1 MPRKRAAGFDNQREL
16 IIEQAA
22 TLFACNGFPGTSM
35 NEVAEACG
43 LSKASLY
50 HYVSDKYQ
58 LLMYICE
65 GHIERLCA
73 LVEEIGSQQLA
84 PQERLRLLVQRFVE
98 EYADAQNAHRVLT
111 EDVRFLNQVDQQRIL
126 DGERKVVEAMAQA
139 MIAVRP
145 ELDASKM
152 AKPLTMLL
160 FGMINWMFMW
170 LKPDGALTHARMAAV
185 VSDLL
190 FGGIDAV
197 RLDPIDSD
205 QGSRDS
211 SKDES
216 KDGSKDGSKLS
227 NKVSNKVS
235 SKAGK

>member
-1 MPRKRAAGFDNQREL
+1 MPRKRAAGFDNQRDL

-22 TLFACNGFPGTSM
+22 TLFARNGFPGTSM

-50 HYVSDKYQ
+50 HYMSDKYQ
-58 LLMYICE
+58 LLMFICE

-73 LVEEIGSQQLA
+73 LVDEVAQQDLA
-84 PQERLRLLVQRFVE
+84 PEPRLRLMVQRFVE
-98 EYADAQNAHRVLT
+98 EYADAQNEHRVLT
-111 EDVRFLNQVDQQRIL
+111 EDVRFLKEEDQQRIFA
-126 DGERKVVEAMAQA
+126 GERKVVGAMAQA
-139 MIAVRP
+139 MIGVRP

-170 LKPDGALTHARMAAV
+170 LKPDGELTHERMAMV

-190 FGGIDAV
+190 FGGIGAV
-197 RLDPIDSD
+197 RLEDIG
-205 QGSRDS
+205 QA
-211 SKDES
+211 EE
-216 KDGSKDGSKLS
+216 
-227 NKVSNKVS
+227 
-235 SKAGK
+235 GKKIRQE

>member
-16 IIEQAA
+16 IVEQAA
-22 TLFACNGFPGTSM
+22 ALFARNGFPGTSM

-65 GHIERLCA
+65 SHIERLCA
-73 LVEEIGSQQLA
+73 LVDEVGSQQLA
-84 PQERLRLLVQRFVE
+84 AEQRLRLMVQRFVE

-111 EDVRFLNQVDQQRIL
+111 EDVRFLNQDDQQRIL
-126 DGERKVVEAMAQA
+126 GGERKVVEAMAQA
-139 MIAVRP
+139 MMAVRP
-145 ELDASKM
+145 ELESSKM

-170 LKPDGALTHARMAAV
+170 LKPDGELTHARMAAV

-190 FGGIDAV
+190 FGGIGAV
-197 RLDPIDSD
+197 RLDDIDS
-205 QGSRDS
+205 SA
-211 SKDES
+211 
-216 KDGSKDGSKLS
+216 GSKKS
-227 NKVSNKVS
+227 NHLR
-235 SKAGK
+235 SKARK

>member
-22 TLFACNGFPGTSM
+22 TLFARNGFPGTSM

-73 LVEEIGSQQLA
+73 LVDEVAQLELA
-84 PQERLRLLVQRFVE
+84 PESRLRLMVQRFVE
-98 EYADAQNAHRVLT
+98 EYADAQNEHRVLT
-111 EDVRFLNQVDQQRIL
+111 EDVRFLEPQDQQRIL
-126 DGERKVVEAMAQA
+126 GRERKVVDAMAQA
-139 MIAVRP
+139 MIGVRP

-170 LKPDGALTHARMAAV
+170 LKPDGELTHERMAVV

-190 FGGIDAV
+190 FGGIGAVNLGDA
-197 RLDPIDSD
+197 
-205 QGSRDS
+205 
-211 SKDES
+211 
-216 KDGSKDGSKLS
+216 GSKAKPE
-227 NKVSNKVS
+227 KKQRTQ
-235 SKAGK
+235 KQQK